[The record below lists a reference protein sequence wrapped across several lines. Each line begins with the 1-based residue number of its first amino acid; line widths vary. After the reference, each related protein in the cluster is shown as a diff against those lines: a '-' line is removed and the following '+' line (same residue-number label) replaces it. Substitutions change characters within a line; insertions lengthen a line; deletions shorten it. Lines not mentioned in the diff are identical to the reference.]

1 MQTIREMPYA
11 CLPARRLLSPAIAS
25 AYDSVLLVGFGGPTA
40 MSEVRPFLANVLR
53 GRPIVPARVETVVH
67 HYELIGGK
75 SPFNELT
82 FRQARALAAQLRA
95 DGTSLPTYVGLRC
108 WTPYL
113 HETLQHMMAE
123 GRRRAVA
130 LIMAPH
136 QSEASSGRYEREV
149 TNARER
155 VGAGAPQIDYVADWH
170 AHPLFIEAV
179 SDHVRAA
186 MERLP
191 VERRAS
197 AALVFSAHSIP
208 TAMAAASP
216 YVEQITDSAR
226 LVAER
231 LVHAHWSIAYQ
242 SRSGSPREP
251 WLGPDL
257 NSEVIP
263 RLVANHCRDLVVVP
277 IGFVCD
283 HVEVLYDLDIEAR
296 RIAEDAGI
304 RFARAATVSDHPAF
318 ICALADMVR
327 RRIAASAPASR

>member
-1 MQTIREMPYA
+1 LI
-11 CLPARRLLSPAIAS
+11 SAITS
-25 AYDSVLLVGFGGPTA
+25 AHDSVLLIGFGGPTT

-53 GRPIVPARVETVVH
+53 GRPVPPERVEAVVH

-82 FRQARALAAQLRA
+82 LRQAQALEAQLRA
-95 DGTSLPTYVGLRC
+95 DGLPLPTYVGLRC

-113 HETLQHMMAE
+113 HETLQRMMSE
-123 GRRRAVA
+123 GRRRAVG

-149 TNARER
+149 TIAREQ
-155 VGAGAPQIDYVADWH
+155 VGAGAPQVNYVGDWH

-179 SDHVRAA
+179 SDGVRAVLEQIPA
-186 MERLP
+186 
-191 VERRAS
+191 ERRGA

-208 TAMAAASP
+208 TAIAAASP

-231 LVHAHWSIAYQ
+231 LAHAHWSIAYQ
-242 SRSGSPREP
+242 SRSGGPREP
-251 WLGPDL
+251 WLGPDIT
-257 NSEVIP
+257 EVIP
-263 RLVANHCRDLVVVP
+263 RLAADGCRDLVVVP

-296 RIAEDAGI
+296 QTAEHAGI
-304 RFARAATVSDHPAF
+304 RFLRAATVSDHPAF
-318 ICALADMVR
+318 IRALADMVR
-327 RRIAASAPASR
+327 RRLTAPAGV